1 MQINQH
7 AQTICLVL
15 PPLPANDTDLLLP
28 PESKC
33 DSEMAVMLTSS
44 RPVLRKGAPCLEDLE
59 LASDEDVP
67 SLQLLG
73 ESDSP
78 ASSSRSQTPDI

>member
-1 MQINQH
+1 MH
-7 AQTICLVL
+7 KHCLIL
-15 PPLPANDTDLLLP
+15 PLLP
-28 PESKC
+28 TSEPNHYLPSESKC